1 MDVIEAMRTTGTCRY
16 YREDPVPDEVLYG
29 AFEAARFAPQGG
41 NRQPVRWIAV
51 RDQALKTALAERYL
65 RLWRE
70 EFAPTGPSAPVAYRH
85 SKALTPSRDHAEHF
99 ADAPVIL
106 VLCARES
113 ALKVT
118 DSNLGRTSV
127 VGGASIYPTMQNLC
141 LALRSAGVATTV
153 TTMLC
158 REEPAVRE
166 LLGIP
171 DEYLTAAYV
180 CAGYPAR
187 PFPARLRRRPVEE
200 FVYTDRFGD
209 PLYE

>member
-1 MDVIEAMRTTGTCRY
+1 MDVIEAMRTTGTRRY
-16 YREDPVPDEVLYG
+16 YRDEPMPEDVLYA
-29 AFEAARFAPQGG
+29 AFDAARLAPQGG

-51 RDQALKTALAERYL
+51 RDRALKA
-65 RLWRE
+65 
-70 EFAPTGPSAPVAYRH
+70 
-85 SKALTPSRDHAEHF
+85 
-99 ADAPVIL
+99 
-106 VLCARES
+106 

-118 DSNLGRTSV
+118 DAGLGRTSV

-141 LALRSAGVATTV
+141 LALRAAGVAPAV

-158 REEPAVRE
+158 REEPAVRA

-171 DEYLTAAYV
+171 DEYFTAAYV

-187 PFPARLRRRPVEE
+187 PFPTKLRRRPVEE
-200 FVYTDRFGD
+200 FVYADRFGE

>member
-16 YREDPVPDEVLYG
+16 YRDEPVPEEVLYA

-51 RDQALKTALAERYL
+51 RDRALKATLGDAYL

-70 EFAPTGPSAPVAYRH
+70 EFGPSDTRLPESDRRRR
-85 SKALTPSRDHAEHF
+85 ALEPSRHHAEHF

-106 VLCARES
+106 VLCAREA

-118 DSNLGRTSV
+118 DADLRRTSV

-141 LALRSAGVATTV
+141 LALRDAGVATTV

-158 REEPAVRE
+158 REESAVRE

-187 PFPARLRRRPVEE
+187 PFPTNLRRRPVEE
-200 FVYTDRFGD
+200 FVFADRFGE
-209 PLYE
+209 PLYG